1 MAFVK
6 SNGVV
11 VSFARPEDVQAIDQR
26 LFEQNEGLT
35 DEDLYLQLK
44 RATERILSRIRSSD
58 WWKSYYT
65 TRGTPTAEID
75 IPAPDA
81 AKIQDRYNDFTELCV
96 YQALADYILPKVADF
111 TTEETAERQ
120 KMGYYSQRAETLY
133 AELITAGDWYNFDGA
148 GGITTAEKQK
158 GVYNLKRVR

>member
-26 LFEQNEGLT
+26 LFEANEGLT

-44 RATERILSRIRSSD
+44 RATERILSRMRSTS
-58 WWKSYYT
+58 WWKNYYT
-65 TRGTPTAEID
+65 SKTSNVAEVD
-75 IPAPDA
+75 IPPLDPS
-81 AKIQDRYNDFTELCV
+81 KIQDRLNDFTELCV

-111 TTEETAERQ
+111 DNEETAERQ
-120 KMGYYSQRAETLY
+120 KMGYYSQRAEKLY
-133 AELITAGDWYNFDGA
+133 EELITAGDWYNFDGVD
-148 GGITTAEKQK
+148 GISTSEKQA